1 MSWLDAVP
9 VALLSAVW
17 LFVPGLLITY
27 GCGLRSIAAWA
38 LAPVVT
44 VALVA
49 VLAVVLGKLHI
60 AWSVPVV
67 LIVALVVAVV
77 VAAVGFLLRRRWPAL
92 PADPRRVTLAAAL
105 GMIPAIVF
113 AAIAFVHAIQRP
125 DALSQTYDAV
135 LHYNEVAFILDSH
148 DASSLGISSLGNPGL
163 PGSFYPSAWHD
174 LVSLIPMSG
183 GFGIP
188 VSVNMMSGVIG
199 LVVWPVSCLLLV
211 RQIIG
216 RSATGMAIT
225 GVVSIAFT
233 AFPWDLLGFGVLW
246 PNLLGM
252 ALVPAS
258 LALVISVTG
267 LAREDA
273 IGKGRA
279 WLMMPVALVAGGL
292 AHPNSIFTVI
302 VLSLCPIAIALYQR
316 ARRLNQD
323 GRRWRGIGECALAVV
338 VFFAFWYWSTHTPI
352 FASVRQFHWKP
363 IDTPARA
370 VGEALFQSMNGYT
383 ALWVLALVTFGGVL
397 LCRKYAPLR
406 WVVGGFVISA
416 LLYVIAAAFN
426 RPDTQKFTG
435 FWYNDPHR
443 LSSMVA
449 VTTVPLAVAALMYL
463 GKRLAVLMQ
472 RTPRLPELLR
482 GRAFA
487 ASTLI
492 VIVAL
497 GLSTQGFY
505 IGNHASVVQT
515 LYIRPANVPSL
526 EVVDP
531 AEQAFFARVKQIVPP
546 DAVVA
551 NNPWDGSPLLWAL
564 SDRRVLFPH
573 MGSSTTAD
581 QDYLADN
588 LNSIAV
594 DPRACQIAT
603 KLHVGYLLIGDHVFW
618 PWDKRT
624 QNYPGMADPGHQP
637 GFQLVASAGD
647 KLRLYQLTACD
658 GTQ

>member
-1 MSWLDAVP
+1 VP

-17 LFVPGLLITY
+17 LFVPGLLVTY
-27 GCGLRSIAAWA
+27 GYGLRSIAAWA
-38 LAPVVT
+38 LAPVVS
-44 VALVA
+44 VALVGA
-49 VLAVVLGKLHI
+49 LAVILGKLHI
-60 AWSVPVV
+60 AWSTSIV

-77 VAAVGFLLRRRWPAL
+77 VAAIGFALRRRWPPQ
-92 PADPRRVTLAAAL
+92 PADPKRVTLAAAL

-113 AAIAFVHAIQRP
+113 AAITFVHAVRRP

-148 DASSLGISSLGNPGL
+148 NASSLGISSLGNPGL
-163 PGSFYPSAWHD
+163 AGSFYPSAWHD
-174 LVSLIPMSG
+174 LVSLVVMSG

-188 VSVNMMSGVIG
+188 VAVNMVSAVIG
-199 LVVWPVSCLLLV
+199 LVVWPASCLLLV

-252 ALVPAS
+252 SLVPAS

-267 LAREDA
+267 QAREDA

-292 AHPNSIFTVI
+292 AHPNAIFTVI
-302 VLSLCPIAIALYQR
+302 ALSLFPIGIALFLR
-316 ARRLNQD
+316 ARRLRGE
-323 GRRWRGIGECALAVV
+323 GRQWRGIAECVLAVV
-338 VFFAFWYWSTHTPI
+338 VFMAIWYWAAHSPI
-352 FASVRQFHWKP
+352 FAAVRRFHWRP
-363 IDTPARA
+363 FDTPARA
-370 VGEALFQSMNGYT
+370 VGEALFQSMNGYD

-397 LCRKYAPLR
+397 LCRRYAPLR
-406 WVVGGFVISA
+406 WVVGGFAVTA
-416 LLYVIAAAFN
+416 VLYVIAAAFN

-443 LSSMVA
+443 LSAMLPITA
-449 VTTVPLAVAALMYL
+449 VPLAVAALMYL
-463 GKRLAVLMQ
+463 GKRLAVFLQ
-472 RTPRLPELLR
+472 RSPRLPELLR

-487 ASTLI
+487 SSTLI
-492 VIVAL
+492 VIVLL
-497 GLSTQGFY
+497 GLVTKGFY
-505 IGNHASVVQT
+505 IGNHATVVQT
-515 LYIRPANVPSL
+515 LYVKPASSPSL

-564 SDRRVLFPH
+564 ADRRVLFPH

-581 QDYLADN
+581 QEYLAQN
-588 LNSIAV
+588 LNSAEV
-594 DPRACQIAT
+594 DPRACQIANT
-603 KLHVGYLLIGDHVFW
+603 LHVQYLLIGDHLFW

-624 QNYPGMADPGHQP
+624 QNYPGMADPGHQQ

-647 KLRLYQLTACD
+647 KLRLYQITACD